1 MNEIA
6 KEYDIPARTITDW
19 RKGADKIRNKIPV
32 VAYKIAVASAEEKI
46 RDDKKIQDN
55 KIAEEDNRT
64 AKIIRDLDERIA
76 VASAEEKIRDDKKA
90 ETERKRA
97 EGNEKKVRYY
107 NTK

>member
-1 MNEIA
+1 M
-6 KEYDIPARTITDW
+6 
-19 RKGADKIRNKIPV
+19 RKKAPPLT
-32 VAYKIAVASAEEKI
+32 STTF
-46 RDDKKIQDN
+46 DDV
-55 KIAEEDNRT
+55 AEEDNRT
-64 AKIIRDLDERIA
+64 AKIIRDLDERTFDDVAEEDNRTAKILRDLDERIA